1 MKTIKLTFLFSLL
14 FLVASCDRSGIFE
27 EFQQAIPWEFH
38 VVVYS
43 DDNMT
48 QTVADAT
55 INIYKNQADR
65 DNNIN
70 VFLTKKSDKN
80 GEAVFL
86 LKDFEPSSDPQKA
99 KGFYYLKVQKD
110 GIIKNDITRYLLMN
124 DGHTYHYIILK
135 AN

>member
-1 MKTIKLTFLFSLL
+1 MKTIKLIFFFTLYLL
-14 FLVASCDRSGIFE
+14 VGSCDRSGIFE

-48 QTVADAT
+48 EIIPNAT
-55 INIYKNQADR
+55 INIYKTQNDR
-65 DNNIN
+65 DNDTN
-70 VFLTKKSDKN
+70 VFLSKKSDEN
-80 GEAVFL
+80 GEAVFQ

-99 KGFYYLKVQKD
+99 KGFYYLKVEKN

-124 DGHTYHYIILK
+124 DGHTYHNIVLK
-135 AN
+135 